1 MTLFNYIQANYV
13 SILIIIVLLCLIVV
27 LVNARTIDSFSRLP
41 PNIEE
46 LQNYILVQQKK
57 RTEAEAEAEAGT
69 KALVPPDYDMQE
81 KKIENT
87 PEFKLSANSIIRQ
100 KTGADHHEQERYVSV
115 YDANFS
121 GILGTTLGTR

>member
-1 MTLFNYIQANYV
+1 MTLFDYIQANYL

-27 LVNARTIDSFSRLP
+27 LVNARTTDSFSRLP

-57 RTEAEAEAEAGT
+57 RTEAEAEAGT
-69 KALVPPDYDMQE
+69 EALVPPDYSMQE

-100 KTGADHHEQERYVSV
+100 KTGADHHEQERYISV

>member
-1 MTLFNYIQANYV
+1 MTLFDYIQTNYL
-13 SILIIIVLLCLIVV
+13 SILIIIVLLCLIIV
-27 LVNARTIDSFSRLP
+27 LINARTTDSFSRLP

-57 RTEAEAEAEAGT
+57 RTEAEEET
-69 KALVPPDYDMQE
+69 EVKVPPDYNMQE

-121 GILGTTLGTR
+121 GILGTALGTR